1 MSRISKWKL
10 EKTKVKVVFRLQFH
24 ATHIPQTGWEK
35 LFITFIPADT
45 GKPTAKTTKANVRNG
60 SCKWGDPIYE
70 TTRLLQDSKSKQYDE
85 KLYKLVVAMGSSRAS
100 VLGEATINLADYV
113 DASKPIVAAFP
124 LHGCNFG
131 TVLHITVQLLTSK
144 TGFREFEQ
152 QRELREKGLESGA
165 DHHGDSASGRIL
177 SSDGVINDQ
186 MDKVSA
192 RSKFKADASE
202 LSSLEEEAIDGSSNT
217 SGSLYAEKQETSF
230 TSELD
235 GAKCTTSGGPHELSP
250 HTAKEDNELAMTCL
264 ENSQLR
270 GSLELAESSLFNLKL
285 EVSSLQVVADEL
297 GAETQKLSHEL
308 TTEISSAEE
317 LVKEVSSMKSDCLK
331 FKDDIAC
338 LKDLKLSTQIPLVEA
353 RDDRVDDTVRD
364 MRLQFS
370 KGISIVE
377 GKIRELQKKTYAVPH
392 DGDTNFIHRELE
404 TLLEFLL
411 NFKLGNGEVTKIRET
426 SQQFESGN
434 GFGLDLC
441 PPESVL
447 QHFSS
452 SSPVSDVV
460 NPLGPIDAMKAQLFD
475 LVRELDEAK
484 VEKEGLT
491 RKMNQMELYYEALI
505 HELEV
510 NQKRLLEELQLLRNE
525 HTTCL
530 YALSVSKAEVESL
543 REETNQQMLRFVDE
557 RRGLEAVNEELE
569 RRATTS
575 EAALRRA
582 RLNYSI
588 AVDKLQ
594 KDLELLSS
602 QVTSMFEANESLI
615 KQALPSQPD
624 SQVEDVDTTTL
635 AYNQISG
642 SKKRS
647 TGGDILLE
655 DLKRSVSM
663 QEDLYRKV
671 EEELGEMHSM
681 NLNLDIYSK
690 ALEQSLCEKTS
701 ELVEELKTS
710 TASQNHLMLQL
721 KKATD
726 EIHEL
731 NEFKSSSISQCS
743 EMALQNQLLED
754 KLASISEENYL
765 LAEKLIDWE
774 STFSEL
780 SNCQS
785 KLAACLSENA
795 ELSLQLKQEAFENE
809 RLKAEVDE
817 LVPSK
822 RYLEESIGFVQDKL
836 ANLSLSYN
844 KQFGMLAGSR
854 SLDMEN
860 GDVKDAVLQLEEIQH
875 NVSMKN
881 IQLME
886 ENEYLKSEKASA
898 DVSLNSVR
906 SEILS
911 LKQKFKSGIPDMVM
925 KLDVS
930 NALVDKLQAGI
941 ESVANKL
948 DLSCEIEERYAEQNE
963 VLLADLAL
971 FEDQMQKLTCRNS
984 HLALEILNLDS
995 LAEEIGRSQLEIA
1008 ELMHDKQELAVR
1020 LKEKTDES
1028 LKFSCEVSSLK
1039 EDLRSLRDKLHDGEA
1054 SMDELERKVQYLTL
1068 CLSKEQEKLLEFEQ
1082 QKGELERKVQDLSL
1096 GSSKDQEKLLEFEQ
1110 QKVELDRKV
1119 LDLTLCLSKV
1129 QEDGLVHK
1137 QQKAELERNVQ
1148 DLTICSSKDK
1158 EERMEF
1164 EQQKT
1169 EMERKVQDL
1178 TLCLSKEREK
1188 LLEFEQQKAE
1198 LQREVQDRSLCLS
1211 RDQEKQLQND
1221 KQKAELERKVQ
1232 DLTLSSGEDKVKL
1245 LEFEQQ
1251 RAELERKVQD
1261 LILCSSKD
1269 QEKLLAFEQ
1278 QKAELEREVQELRLC
1293 LSKVQE
1299 EGVELEHQKADLERK
1314 VQDLI
1319 LCSSKDQEKLL
1330 AFEQQKAELEQKV
1343 QDLSL
1348 CLGKVQEEGV
1358 ELEHQKADLE
1368 QKVQDLI
1375 LSSSKGQE
1383 KLLAFE
1389 QQKAELERE
1398 VQDLTLCLAKVREEG
1413 IELVNQK
1420 ADLER
1425 KVQDF
1430 TLGSSKDQE
1439 KQLKFDEQ
1447 KAELE
1452 RKVRDLSLSSSKD
1465 QEKLIE
1471 FEQQRAELVHI
1482 RERASHLESEKSKL
1496 AHLVEELNKNSSC
1509 QASFE
1514 SQLSDMHDYALAADV
1529 KLTYISNKYE
1539 TVLEELQRVAS
1550 SEVHLR
1556 DLQERYHDT
1565 VSMLNHS
1572 RAGEADWRQEKD
1584 SLLANLESL
1593 RSDLEVSEAQNKI
1606 LSESNDEM
1614 KDQLEE
1620 TTYKLTRFQKTV
1632 AATEDEMCDLILSKD
1647 ELEVMVIVLKGK
1659 VDEKTA
1665 RIALLEGF
1673 KEELVKLRSQFNE
1686 LSHKLAEQVLKTEE
1700 FKNLSTHLKELKD
1713 KAEAECTAAREKRE
1727 HEVPAPTMQDSLRVA
1742 FIKEQYET
1750 KNQELKQQLSMSK
1763 KHGEEMLMRLQD
1775 AIDEIETRKKSE
1787 AVSLKKNEELSTRL
1801 SALEA
1806 ELLSVISEKREKSNA
1821 YDRTKAE
1828 LECALLSL
1836 ECCKEEKEKLGA
1848 SLLEFEAQKSHL
1860 ADELASMK
1868 VQLEDTKSL
1877 TNLVKIEYGSEL
1889 EVELARNGST
1899 GDASPVSSKQDDR
1912 ENAAPTEPVL
1922 TPDSESPDSRGH
1934 VQLQT
1939 FRGAAPYMLSN
1950 GKTSDGNDD
1959 HLGAQRLRSSLEHLH
1974 EELEKMKN
1982 ENAVFNTG
1990 DDQDTKREIMQLHKA
2005 NEELRSM
2012 FPLFDEISSGGNT
2025 LDRVLALEIELA
2037 EALKTKNKPN
2047 IQFQSSFLK
2056 QHSDEEAVFKSFRDI
2071 NQLIKEMLELK
2082 GRHVAVEA
2090 ELREMH
2096 DRYSQLSLQFAE
2108 VEGERQKLRMTLKNV
2123 RASKRLGHLE
2133 RTSSGNATDHPP
2145 PS

>member
-113 DASKPIVAAFP
+113 DASKPIVGAFP

-165 DHHGDSASGRIL
+165 DHHGD
-177 SSDGVINDQ
+177 GVINDQ

-192 RSKFKADASE
+192 RLKFKGDASE

-235 GAKCTTSGGPHELSP
+235 AAKCTTSGGPHELSP
-250 HTAKEDNELAMTCL
+250 HTAKEDNELAMACL
-264 ENSQLR
+264 ENSRLR
-270 GSLELAESSLFNLKL
+270 GSLESAESSLFNLKL
-285 EVSSLQVVADEL
+285 EVSSLQGVADEL

-317 LVKEVSSMKSDCLK
+317 LAKEVLSMKSECLK
-331 FKDDIAC
+331 FKDDIAQ
-338 LKDLKLSTQIPLVEA
+338 LKDLKLSPQIPLVEA
-353 RDDRVDDTVRD
+353 RDDRVDDVVRD

-370 KGISIVE
+370 KGISIVQ
-377 GKIRELQKKTYAVPH
+377 GKIRELQKKTY
-392 DGDTNFIHRELE
+392 DGDTNFIHQELE
-404 TLLEFLL
+404 TLLDFLL
-411 NFKLGNGEVTKIRET
+411 DFNLGNGEVTNIRET

-452 SSPVSDVV
+452 SPPVSDVV
-460 NPLGPIDAMKAQLFD
+460 NPLGPIDAMKAQIYD

-530 YALSVSKAEVESL
+530 YALSVSKTEVESL

-624 SQVEDVDTTTL
+624 LQVEDDDTTKL
-635 AYNQISG
+635 AYNQLPG

-647 TGGDILLE
+647 AGGDILLE

-701 ELVEELKTS
+701 ELVEELKSS

-721 KKATD
+721 QKATD

-743 EMALQNQLLED
+743 EMALRNQLLED

-765 LAEKLIDWE
+765 LAEKLIELE

-780 SNCQS
+780 KNCQS

-795 ELSLQLKQEAFENE
+795 ELSFQLKQEAFENE

-817 LVPSK
+817 LVSSK
-822 RYLEESIGFVQDKL
+822 RYLEESVGFVQDKL
-836 ANLSLSYN
+836 ANLSISYN

-860 GDVKDAVLQLEEIQH
+860 GDVKDAVLQIEEIQH
-875 NVSMKN
+875 SVSMKN

-898 DVSLNSVR
+898 DMSLSSVR
-906 SEILS
+906 SEILL

-930 NALVDKLQAGI
+930 NALVDRLRAGI

-948 DLSCEIEERYAEQNE
+948 DLSCEIDERYAEQNE

-971 FEDQMQKLTCRNS
+971 FEDQMQKLTCSNG
-984 HLALEILNLDS
+984 HLAREISNLDS

-1028 LKFSCEVSSLK
+1028 MKFSCEVNSLK

-1054 SMDELERKVQYLTL
+1054 STDELERKVQYLTL
-1068 CLSKEQEKLLEFEQ
+1068 CLSKEQEKLVEFEQ
-1082 QKGELERKVQDLSL
+1082 QKGELEQKVQDLSL
-1096 GSSKDQEKLLEFEQ
+1096 GSSEDQEKLLEFEQ
-1110 QKVELDRKV
+1110 QKVELDQKV
-1119 LDLTLCLSKV
+1119 LDLTLSLSKAE
-1129 QEDGLVHK
+1129 EDGLVLE
-1137 QQKAELERNVQ
+1137 QQKAELERKVR
-1148 DLTICSSKDK
+1148 DLMICSSKDK

-1164 EQQKT
+1164 EQQKA

-1178 TLCLSKEREK
+1178 TLCLSNEREK

-1198 LQREVQDRSLCLS
+1198 LQREVQDRTLCLS
-1211 RDQEKQLQND
+1211 RDQEKQLQID
-1221 KQKAELERKVQ
+1221 KQKAELEQKVE
-1232 DLTLSSGEDKVKL
+1232 DLT
-1245 LEFEQQ
+1245 
-1251 RAELERKVQD
+1251 
-1261 LILCSSKD
+1261 LCSSKD
-1269 QEKLLAFEQ
+1269 KVQLLEFEQ
-1278 QKAELEREVQELRLC
+1278 QKAELEREVQDLTLC
-1293 LSKVQE
+1293 LAKVRE
-1299 EGVELEHQKADLERK
+1299 EGVEFEHQKADLERK

-1330 AFEQQKAELEQKV
+1330 AFEQQKAELE
-1343 QDLSL
+1343 
-1348 CLGKVQEEGV
+1348 
-1358 ELEHQKADLE
+1358 
-1368 QKVQDLI
+1368 
-1375 LSSSKGQE
+1375 
-1383 KLLAFE
+1383 
-1389 QQKAELERE
+1389 RE
-1398 VQDLTLCLAKVREEG
+1398 VQDLTLCLGKVREEG
-1413 IELVNQK
+1413 VELEHQK

-1430 TLGSSKDQE
+1430 TLGFSKDQE
-1439 KQLKFDEQ
+1439 KQREFDEQ

-1452 RKVRDLSLSSSKD
+1452 RKVRDLGLSSSKD
-1465 QEKLIE
+1465 QGKVIE
-1471 FEQQRAELVHI
+1471 LERQIAELVHI
-1482 RERASHLESEKSKL
+1482 RERASHLELEKSKL
-1496 AHLVEELNKNSSC
+1496 AHLVEELKKNSSW
-1509 QASFE
+1509 QASLE
-1514 SQLSDMHDYALAADV
+1514 SQLLDMHDYTLAADI
-1529 KLTYISNKYE
+1529 KLTYMSNKYE
-1539 TVLEELQRVAS
+1539 TVLEELQRLAS
-1550 SEVHLR
+1550 SEVCLR
-1556 DLQERYHDT
+1556 DLQERYHNIE
-1565 VSMLNHS
+1565 SMLNHS
-1572 RAGEADWRQEKD
+1572 HAGEADRRQEKD

-1593 RSDLEVSEAQNKI
+1593 RSDLAASEAQNKL

-1620 TTYKLTRFQKTV
+1620 TKYELTRFQKTV
-1632 AATEDEMCDLILSKD
+1632 AATEEEMSDLILLKD
-1647 ELEVMVIVLKGK
+1647 ELEVMLIVLKGK
-1659 VDEKTA
+1659 VDEQTA
-1665 RIALLEGF
+1665 RISLLEGL
-1673 KEELVKLRSQFNE
+1673 KEELVTLRSQFNE

-1713 KAEAECTAAREKRE
+1713 KAEAECAAAREKRE
-1727 HEVPAPTMQDSLRVA
+1727 NEVPAASTMQDSLRVA

-1763 KHGEEMLMRLQD
+1763 KHGEEILMRLQD

-1860 ADELASMK
+1860 ADELALMK

-1877 TNLVKIEYGSEL
+1877 TNLEKIEYGSEL

-1899 GDASPVSSKQDDR
+1899 GDASPVCSKQDDR
-1912 ENAAPTEPVL
+1912 ESSAPTEPVL
-1922 TPDSESPDSRGH
+1922 TPDSGSPDSSGRA
-1934 VQLQT
+1934 QLQT
-1939 FRGAAPYMLSN
+1939 FQDAAPYMLSN
-1950 GKTSDGNDD
+1950 GKTSDGNGD
-1959 HLGAQRLRSSLEHLH
+1959 HLGAQRLRSSFEHLH

-1982 ENAVFNTG
+1982 ENAVFNNG
-1990 DDQDTKREIMQLHKA
+1990 DDQDTQREIMQLHKA

-2037 EALKTKNKPN
+2037 EALKSKNKPN

-2108 VEGERQKLRMTLKNV
+2108 VEGERQKLRMTLKNI
-2123 RASKRLGHLE
+2123 RASKRLGPLE
-2133 RTSSGNATDHPP
+2133 RASSMDHPP